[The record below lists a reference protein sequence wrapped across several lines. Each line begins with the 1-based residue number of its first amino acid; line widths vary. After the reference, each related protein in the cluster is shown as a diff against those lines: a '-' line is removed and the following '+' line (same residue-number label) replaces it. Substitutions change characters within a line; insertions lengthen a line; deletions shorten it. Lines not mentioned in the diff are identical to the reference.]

1 MGCSISLTH
10 SFLIYLSYFLFF
22 QKCSFALLRCMAQ
35 KMIFRHVMM
44 IKNWNSYPFV
54 SFRFHRKFAWVD
66 KPLLSS
72 LCSQFHINCYFS
84 FEPWKLINA
93 HFISIMYF
101 GVWSKEFSHHSHHEL
116 QDHLPYFYYILVL
129 FSFEPSLLKI
139 GLNKLWHL
147 YVSPSHCLHPTFH
160 TRDEEQSTKHSS
172 IISSMQLTQI
182 ILYTFCVVH
191 KVLNNVKNYPPY
203 NLHISLCSAWTESPS
218 TCQHNTVFPGE
229 DFEI

>member
-22 QKCSFALLRCMAQ
+22 QKCSFALLRCKAQ

-72 LCSQFHINCYFS
+72 PCSQLHINCYFS

-101 GVWSKEFSHHSHHEL
+101 GVWSKEFSHHSHHKL
-116 QDHLPYFYYILVL
+116 QDHLPCFYSFSIL
-129 FSFEPSLLKI
+129 FCF
-139 GLNKLWHL
+139 HL
-147 YVSPSHCLHPTFH
+147 SPHCLRLVWTNYNTICMWPHPTA
-160 TRDEEQSTKHSS
+160 STP
-172 IISSMQLTQI
+172 
-182 ILYTFCVVH
+182 YTFHSGDVTKIELRMIH
-191 KVLNNVKNYPPY
+191 RFSQSWRRPLLGPYPSSKRLLALSRLRY
-203 NLHISLCSAWTESPS
+203 Y
-218 TCQHNTVFPGE
+218 
-229 DFEI
+229 

>member
-72 LCSQFHINCYFS
+72 LCSQLHINCYFS

-116 QDHLPYFYYILVL
+116 QDHLPCFYFIFVL
-129 FSFEPSLLKI
+129 FSFEPSLVWTNYDI
-139 GLNKLWHL
+139 CMC
-147 YVSPSHCLHPTFH
+147 PHPTAFTPHTFH
-160 TRDEEQSTKHSS
+160 SGDVTRTVNKTFFYH
-172 IISSMQLTQI
+172 IIYAIKTNH
-182 ILYTFCVVH
+182 T
-191 KVLNNVKNYPPY
+191 
-203 NLHISLCSAWTESPS
+203 LHFLCCA
-218 TCQHNTVFPGE
+218 
-229 DFEI
+229 